1 MWGEWTSC
9 KIENGNENQQRNRTF
24 IYDCIT
30 TNKPFPPTPN
40 SPMARIITGGNN
52 TSINQTTGYD
62 FEKRT
67 CGK

>member
-1 MWGEWTSC
+1 MWSEWTSC

-24 IYDCIT
+24 IYDCIS
-30 TNKPFPPTPN
+30 TNKPYLMT
-40 SPMARIITGGNN
+40 SGNN

>member
-24 IYDCIT
+24 IYDCMKNQT
-30 TNKPFPPTPN
+30 TNKPNVMT
-40 SPMARIITGGNN
+40 SGNN